1 MSEQPFR
8 YLDGTVFPSEER
20 TIAVLMNDTYG
31 GAHRYYFTN
40 CLGHQDG
47 KTTYTPG
54 QGQTLQ
60 FVEKPADGSPV
71 IPGVQSEQLIIA
83 LIDRTTR
90 LNEKFPSSYN
100 DLMISSLKAALV
112 ASEARVRDR
121 MDRNVMG
128 KLAK

>member
-31 GAHRYYFTN
+31 GAHKYYFTN
-40 CLGHQDG
+40 CLGHNNG

-54 QGQTLQ
+54 QGQILQ

-71 IPGVQSEQLIIA
+71 IPGIQSEQLIIA
-83 LIDRTTR
+83 LIDRHQR
-90 LNEKFPSSYN
+90 LNEKFPSPFN
-100 DLMISSLKAALV
+100 DLMIKNLEGALAA
-112 ASEARVRDR
+112 SKARVEDR
-121 MDRNVMG
+121 MEREVMG